1 MRSAQN
7 DPLLLAGTVLTL
19 LAQGIMALAAVGV
32 ALTLVAA
39 LGFSDTINAELA
51 AEYGPDI
58 IAMPV
63 GAVAA
68 LLLVVM
74 GLCALV
80 FLLFGKLRGIIST
93 VAEGDPFVPEN
104 ADRLNAM
111 EWLQIGIYGTGLL
124 ASSAAA
130 MLAEWAEQFAEVSI
144 NASFDLDVPSL
155 LLVVILFILARVF
168 RQGAAMRADLEGTV

>member
-19 LAQGIMALAAVGV
+19 LAQGIMALAAVAI

-39 LGFSDTINAELA
+39 LGFSDMINAELV

-80 FLLFGKLRGIIST
+80 FLFFGKLRGIIAT

-111 EWLQIGIYGTGLL
+111 AWLQIGIYVASLLSTG
-124 ASSAAA
+124 AAA
-130 MLAEWAEQFAEVSI
+130 MVAKWAEQFAEVSVK
-144 NASFDLDVPSL
+144 ASLDLDVPSL

-168 RQGAAMRADLEGTV
+168 RQGAALRADLEGTV